1 MASPLSEMQIGSPLP
16 DHKDLVSKQLI
27 DGQIEFLSG
36 IADLHEHSAVQL
48 RNTCSI
54 GLDSLNGTWI
64 YTPRYMYENRHPLS
78 YTFGHMQH
86 GGDEEGYVAL
96 LKTLAQ
102 KAEHE
107 FYYGPLIAVRKF
119 LIQHDKVSGKTD
131 LMMPDAWSVVIN
143 DDLKMADFMGVI
155 EGYVQ
160 SEQRQ
165 IICAAVYEQYY
176 STLRNNSDLPVRLL
190 FSRNKLT
197 LVDAG
202 AALVGAGSLFDL
214 TPIMR
219 FISNPKGH
227 GLTQEIFR
235 AYRKLVNL

>member
-16 DHKDLVSKQLI
+16 DHKDLIAKQLR
-27 DGQIEFLSG
+27 DGTIEFLSG
-36 IADLHEHSAVQL
+36 TEELNALSSITL
-48 RNTCSI
+48 RSVPEL
-54 GLDSLNGTWI
+54 GLNVLNGTWS
-64 YTPRYMYENRHPLS
+64 YSPKYMYETRMPVS
-78 YTFGHMQH
+78 YTFGHMIPVEV
-86 GGDEEGYVAL
+86 GGYSDL
-96 LKTLAQ
+96 LHTMVQ
-102 KAEHE
+102 KAEQE
-107 FYYGPLIAVRKF
+107 FYYGPLVVVRKF

-131 LMMPDAWSVVIN
+131 LMMPSAWSVVIN

-165 IICAAVYEQYY
+165 AICSAVYEQYY
-176 STLRNNSDLPVRLL
+176 ATLRSHSDLPVRLL
-190 FSRNKLT
+190 FSQNKLT
-197 LVDAG
+197 LVDAS

-219 FISNPKGH
+219 FISNPKNH
-227 GLTQEIFR
+227 GLNQEIFK